1 MKEVNVNHQQK
12 QTGCLKFSVPV
23 IVVTIVMYLLKI
35 PVFSISSIIPG
46 VIIYL
51 FLFKGIP
58 LIWQLLLKSN
68 FKKYIPSKFQNILPE
83 KKVKSDVFSIN
94 GETQILNPYAGI
106 FISGGA
112 GSGKSKSL
120 IEPLIKEA

>member
-68 FKKYIPSKFQNILPE
+68 FKNIFLQNF
-83 KKVKSDVFSIN
+83 K
-94 GETQILNPYAGI
+94 I
-106 FISGGA
+106 FYP
-112 GSGKSKSL
+112 KRK
-120 IEPLIKEA
+120 

>member
-51 FLFKGIP
+51 FLLVKR
-58 LIWQLLLKSN
+58 
-68 FKKYIPSKFQNILPE
+68 KKN
-83 KKVKSDVFSIN
+83 
-94 GETQILNPYAGI
+94 A
-106 FISGGA
+106 
-112 GSGKSKSL
+112 
-120 IEPLIKEA
+120 

>member
-1 MKEVNVNHQQK
+1 MKQVNVNHHKQ

-83 KKVKSDVFSIN
+83 KKVKSDVFSVIFVTFFNFSPPCQCDILPLKFSNIN
-94 GETQILNPYAGI
+94 GFRA
-106 FISGGA
+106 
-112 GSGKSKSL
+112 
-120 IEPLIKEA
+120 